1 MIASPVLLMALSLV
15 VSQNGQPQSDEQI
28 LDHAQAAF
36 QLGVKLRGTPEESKP
51 FQLAA
56 DHYEQLRRRGVQNPA
71 LFMNLGNAYLLA
83 GNIPGAIL
91 TYRRGLQLNP
101 NNLEMRANLA
111 CARDQVVYASPDSF
125 ARPPESLWPPW
136 LPRWTPGMS
145 LWAAFLF
152 YVMAWIG
159 LAHRMAFRP
168 ESRPWLPG
176 IGAAGVLCFAVVF
189 FFQMRAEKTE
199 FEHPLVVIS
208 ADQTYLHKGNHSL
221 YSRAYDT
228 PLNRGSEARLLQV
241 RGDWLQI
248 ELTGGQIGWVPQ
260 KKAFVD
266 LR

>member
-1 MIASPVLLMALSLV
+1 MIASFVSLVMLSLV
-15 VSQNGQPQSDEQI
+15 VSQDGQSESDQQI

-36 QLGVKLRGTPEESKP
+36 QLGAKLRGTPEESKQ
-51 FQLAA
+51 FQLAV

-83 GNIPGAIL
+83 DDIPEAIL

-111 CARDQVVYASPDSF
+111 YARDQVVYSSADSF
-125 ARPPESLWPPW
+125 ARPPESLWPSW

-145 LWAAFLF
+145 LGATFLF
-152 YVMAWIG
+152 YVMSWIG
-159 LAHRMAFRP
+159 LAHRWAFRP

-176 IGAAGVLCFAVVF
+176 IGAAGALCFAVIF
-189 FFQMRAEKTE
+189 LFQMRAEKTE
-199 FEHPLVVIS
+199 VEHPLVVIS

-221 YSRAYDT
+221 YPRAYDT
-228 PLNRGSEARLLQV
+228 PHRGVEARLLQI

-248 ELTGGQIGWVPQ
+248 ELTGGQLGWVPR
-260 KKAFVD
+260 KNALID
-266 LR
+266 LP

>member
-1 MIASPVLLMALSLV
+1 LV

-36 QLGVKLRGTPEESKP
+36 QLGVKLRSTPEESEQ
-51 FQLAA
+51 FRLAA

-83 GNIPGAIL
+83 GDIPEAIL

-111 CARDQVVYASPDSF
+111 YARDQVVYASPDSF

-145 LWAAFLF
+145 LGATLLF

-168 ESRPWLPG
+168 ESWRRLPW

-199 FEHPLVVIS
+199 AEHPLVIIS
-208 ADQTYLHKGNHSL
+208 ADQTYFHKGNHSL
-221 YSRAYDT
+221 YPRAYDT
-228 PLNRGSEARLLQV
+228 ALNRGVEARLLQI

-248 ELTGGQIGWVPQ
+248 ELTGGQIGWGPREN
-260 KKAFVD
+260 ALVD
-266 LR
+266 PP